1 MIFRSLKKVLASLLP
16 EKNIGKNALIYSL
29 GTYSSKLISL
39 IIFPIIAVELGLVDT
54 GKYDLIL
61 STVTILVP
69 IFSLQMGDVAYRW
82 LSDSNERQKGIG
94 VTITI
99 VLLIPMTILLGA
111 LTVFVWLQYNDPL
124 LWGGSLI
131 LMSQILLSSMMQI
144 VRGNRQVNLYTYAT
158 IIRSVVFTM
167 GGLYAVFFTD
177 AKLPNLLASFAIS
190 NFLVLTICVWKGL
203 RKSQFSLTHLNL
215 ENIKEVLKYVYP
227 LVFNAL
233 GWMLLINV
241 NKYIISANLGYE
253 MNGIFAIADKL
264 ATPIYFLGIFY
275 FFSAQDHFLNMTD
288 FSARKESFKLLIKKV
303 SLIMTIGIVGLVI
316 GAYLLIPLLFQ
327 GLIEGIEFL
336 PWLAAI
342 NFFIIM
348 AIYMGIP
355 YTYDKQSLALASTTI
370 LGILCTIILS
380 FLLIDPLGLYGVCA
394 AILLGSF
401 LILILRIRFV
411 KSFFQNS

>member
-1 MIFRSLKKVLASLLP
+1 MIFRSLKKVLATLLP

-39 IIFPIIAVELGLVDT
+39 IIFPIIAVEIGLVDT
-54 GKYDLIL
+54 GKYDLVL

-69 IFSLQMGDVAYRW
+69 LFSLQLGDVAYRW
-82 LSDSNERQKGIG
+82 LSDPDEKQKEIG
-94 VTITI
+94 VTITLA
-99 VLLIPMTILLGA
+99 LLMPMTILLGA
-111 LTVFVWLQYNDPL
+111 FTVFVWLQYNDPL
-124 LWGGSLI
+124 LWIGSLI

-144 VRGNRQVNLYTYAT
+144 VRGNRQINLYAYVT
-158 IIRSVVFTM
+158 IIRSVVFTI
-167 GGLYAVFFTD
+167 GGLYAVFFTN
-177 AKLPNLLASFAIS
+177 AKLPNLLASFAIAS
-190 NFLVLTICVWKGL
+190 FFALIFCVWKGL
-203 RKSQFSLTHLNL
+203 RKSQFSLIHLKS

-275 FFSAQDHFLNMTD
+275 FFSAQDHFLSMSD
-288 FSARKESFKLLIKKV
+288 FAARKESFKQLIKKV

-316 GAYLLIPLLFQ
+316 GAYLLIPLLFP

-355 YTYDKQSLALASTTI
+355 YTYNKQSLALARTTI
-370 LGILCTIILS
+370 LGILCTVILS
-380 FLLIDPLGLYGVCA
+380 FLLIDPLGLYGVCI
-394 AILLGSF
+394 AILFGSF
-401 LILILRIRFV
+401 LILILRIKFA
-411 KSFFQNS
+411 KCFFLNS

>member
-1 MIFRSLKKVLASLLP
+1 MKKVLASLLP